1 MKLIDRYVT
10 EVGKHLSKK
19 SRADIEAELRSTLED
34 MLEDRSRKARR
45 PADDEMVK
53 EMLKEFG
60 APEKVAASY
69 LPENYLIGPRLYP
82 FFLMVVKIV
91 FSVLLVLGLVGLGI
105 KVGTTTP
112 MTSQVFIQTL
122 AKGSGDL
129 VMAVIQAFGNIVI
142 VFAILQRVMPK
153 AEFEIGNKEE
163 WDPADLLKEPE
174 PDEIHIWE
182 PIFSIVFTVAA
193 LLLFNVYPQL
203 IGVGFLSDG
212 KWTFI
217 PALTDAFFRFMPWIN
232 LLWVLQI
239 ALQVILLRQGRWQ
252 LTTRVFSVGLDIFG
266 LTIAYALLTGPSIVG
281 ISQESLA
288 ASTAFDP
295 NTAGTLASLF
305 HQLPQIIL
313 LVIIIVEGIEIVK
326 TIYRLLVKKSI
337 PILPIMK

>member
-45 PADDEMVK
+45 PADDKMVK

-91 FSVLLVLGLVGLGI
+91 VSVLLVLGLVGLGI
-105 KVGTTTP
+105 KVGTTT

-129 VMAVIQAFGNIVI
+129 VMAIIQAFGNIVI

-153 AEFEIGNKEE
+153 AEFEIGKKEE

-281 ISQESLA
+281 ITQKSLA
-288 ASTAFDP
+288 ASTAFDL

-305 HQLPQIIL
+305 HQLPHFIL

-326 TIYRLLVKKSI
+326 TIYRLLVKKSV
-337 PILPIMK
+337 PILPIKK